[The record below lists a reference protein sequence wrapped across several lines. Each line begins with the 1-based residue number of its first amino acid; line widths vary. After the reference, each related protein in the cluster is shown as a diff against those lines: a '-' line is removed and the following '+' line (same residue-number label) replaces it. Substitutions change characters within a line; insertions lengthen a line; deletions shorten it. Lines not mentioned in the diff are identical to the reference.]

1 MESQEGRKTRC
12 PRCGSSWVCRAYRI
26 GVVERHLLRALHLS
40 PYRCD
45 RCDRRFYRR
54 SATHLRKGRIPTLQ
68 NQ

>member
-1 MESQEGRKTRC
+1 MEAARKTLC

-26 GVVERHLLRALHLS
+26 GLIERHLLRAFSLS

-54 SATHLRKGRIPTLQ
+54 SSSPLPKNRLPSL
-68 NQ
+68 